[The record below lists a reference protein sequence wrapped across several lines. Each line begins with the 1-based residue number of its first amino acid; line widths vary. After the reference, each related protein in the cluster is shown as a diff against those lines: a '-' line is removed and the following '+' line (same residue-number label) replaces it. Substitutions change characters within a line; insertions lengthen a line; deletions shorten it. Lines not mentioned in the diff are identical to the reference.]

1 MAVVG
6 EPAASS
12 GQAALMLPAEPRVPV
27 EAELEAV
34 LVGVGLA
41 AAARPQAA
49 VVPAAWAQPAVAA
62 VALPVWAA
70 AVVARLSEGRPEAQL
85 LGAASVCRQDQVPL
99 SARPALAP
107 AAHLSHATANLRTAS
122 L

>member
-34 LVGVGLA
+34 LVGLA